1 MDFVVGMPRTQEHH
15 DAIWVIVDELIK
27 RAHFLAM
34 KTIFDAQQLADLYI
48 KEIVLLHGIPL
59 SIVSD

>member
-1 MDFVVGMPRTQEHH
+1 MDFVVGMPQTREHH
-15 DAIWVIVDELIK
+15 DAIWVILDQLIK
-27 RAHFLAM
+27 PAHFLAM